1 MRQINLKPEEETFH
15 QFIDLNVATFEAGHL
30 DAAYHTLA
38 AALHWARDFSRA
50 EWLTQVE
57 DRANEQQSWIDQNDA
72 EYHHSTQ
79 SAEKRGNPAMF
90 GQLARQCRTGKSII
104 STASRAERMIEAWS
118 S

>member
-38 AALHWARDFSRA
+38 AALHWARDFSKA

-57 DRANEQQSWIDQNDA
+57 DLANKQQSWIDQNDA
-72 EYHHSTQ
+72 RYHHSTQ
-79 SAEKRGNPAMF
+79 SAEKRGNPAILR
-90 GQLARQCRTGKSII
+90 QLARKCQTAKSII
-104 STASRAERMIEAWS
+104 STASRVERMTEAR
-118 S
+118 